1 MIWLSSWCACGL
13 VGLALDYLWNRTEW
27 MLGSQPG
34 VTLMAM
40 GLCVL
45 IGPIGLVLAIVA
57 HRNERTRWHG

>member
-1 MIWLSSWCACGL
+1 M
-13 VGLALDYLWNRTEW
+13 ALDYLWNRTEW